1 MKRVRCIKIVVWSL
15 GAAAATH
22 AWAQTPPPPKILYG
36 TTIPLLPA
44 NEFAIATTVPTPQS
58 PRAQYVV
65 VAEANVDQDLEV
77 LAWQDTTSSLEKLSR
92 HGIAEDEGVVSV
104 AVTGLDANRVV
115 TADINKAGVLS
126 IQTWNVGTGGV
137 VSQRVYRTAA
147 ATASQDVSIATVS
160 SSEVVT
166 AYETTEGSLVV
177 EAWTIGEG
185 GLTAPMAV
193 VGKGPNAFEASIAA
207 IGPGQVVTAAGD
219 SKQGLWVNTWEIDSD
234 GVKPLDQVETQNAL
248 SLGCYGAPRPQTVAV
263 AAGQSFELLTSNTS
277 TPSYNFVQ
285 TAFTPVITPNCN
297 MQVYYWGISNA
308 GVLTLQSTAPQILGL
323 SDQVAASMLSRNIPI
338 TTFDGGTGD
347 NHIFVEQD
355 VDQPLYESSFV
366 TYGDPY
372 NVVNIASATEGTD
385 FSYLSLFEPYNA
397 YFISAGQFGAP
408 SPNPY
413 GTVFINVLSYPEAPI
428 L

>member
-1 MKRVRCIKIVVWSL
+1 
-15 GAAAATH
+15 
-22 AWAQTPPPPKILYG
+22 
-36 TTIPLLPA
+36 
-44 NEFAIATTVPTPQS
+44 VPTPQT

-185 GLTAPMAV
+185 GLTEPMAV

-207 IGPGQVVTAAGD
+207 IGSGQVMTAAGD
-219 SKQGLWVNTWEIDSD
+219 SKQGLW
-234 GVKPLDQVETQNAL
+234 
-248 SLGCYGAPRPQTVAV
+248 
-263 AAGQSFELLTSNTS
+263 
-277 TPSYNFVQ
+277 
-285 TAFTPVITPNCN
+285 
-297 MQVYYWGISNA
+297 
-308 GVLTLQSTAPQILGL
+308 
-323 SDQVAASMLSRNIPI
+323 
-338 TTFDGGTGD
+338 
-347 NHIFVEQD
+347 
-355 VDQPLYESSFV
+355 
-366 TYGDPY
+366 
-372 NVVNIASATEGTD
+372 
-385 FSYLSLFEPYNA
+385 SYLWR
-397 YFISAGQFGAP
+397 
-408 SPNPY
+408 
-413 GTVFINVLSYPEAPI
+413 
-428 L
+428 